1 MVLTCET
8 AVVGVDKA
16 ELLAAA
22 SHDGDR
28 FAGCVMSVNAKGK
41 QTESGS
47 EEVFILFF
55 FLPDM
60 FFTLRFLTFF

>member
-41 QTESGS
+41 QTRA
-47 EEVFILFF
+47 EVRKCLFLFF
-55 FLPDM
+55 VTRYVFYS
-60 FFTLRFLTFF
+60 